1 MYLPNIQAILQEDVP
16 LRKKE
21 LAKLLLQ
28 NAIQGVLLNIMMV
41 MGLVL
46 RTTLRELIC
55 AFVTMLLVE

>member
-55 AFVTMLLVE
+55 AIVTMLLVE

>member
-46 RTTLRELIC
+46 RTLRELIC
-55 AFVTMLLVE
+55 AIVTMLLVE

>member
-1 MYLPNIQAILQEDVP
+1 MYLPNIQAILQKDLP

-46 RTTLRELIC
+46 RTLRELIC
-55 AFVTMLLVE
+55 AIVTMLLVE